1 MKPHLSTRPPLAA
14 TVASLLM
21 AGCSGPDTPP
31 VETAATPADVAN
43 ASYAGLAGVP
53 DTVTLTDGKWQGE
66 PAVEGA
72 SSVPAAYLSEHLTTS
87 GDLNGDGRPET
98 VAVVVTTSGGS
109 GSFFNLVVFSDT
121 GRGLEQVALRRLGDR
136 PRIRSLQI
144 NDGKLAMISIEHGEN
159 EPLCCPTQRVDRE
172 FTLADSALDVTSEHL
187 AGPLE
192 RHWGYLTWGHETRSF
207 RTCGSDR
214 EAWAI
219 DAVARESLG
228 DLHTEFASEPYAPVF
243 FDIEGRWVD
252 TPDAAFA
259 EDFPEALEITDVFR
273 VEREGFGCDLDV
285 DGLLLRGFGNE
296 PGWRLDVRED
306 GATLSSMTLE
316 SSVEFEGDGRLSQ
329 QQFEFTNADYRMG
342 IAFLKIPCRDSMSGT
357 YFSHQ
362 VQVRFGDR
370 EFKGCGIP
378 GRE

>member
-14 TVASLLM
+14 TFASLVM
-21 AGCSGPDTPP
+21 AGCSGPDTPAL
-31 VETAATPADVAN
+31 ETAATPADVAN
-43 ASYAGLAGVP
+43 ASYTGLAGIP
-53 DTVTLTDGKWQGE
+53 DAVVLTDGKWQGE

-87 GDLNGDGRPET
+87 GDLDGDGRPET

-109 GSFFNLVVFSDT
+109 GSYFNLVVFTDMGT
-121 GRGLEQVALRRLGDR
+121 GLEQVALRELGDR
-136 PRIRSLQI
+136 PRIRSLDI
-144 NDGKLAMISIEHGEN
+144 SDGKLAMVSIEHGEN
-159 EPLCCPTQRVDRE
+159 EALCCPTQRVDRE
-172 FTLADSALDVTSEHL
+172 FTLAGSALDVTSERL

-192 RHWGYLTWGHETRSF
+192 RHWGYLTWGHENRSF
-207 RTCGSDR
+207 RSCTGDR
-214 EAWAI
+214 EGWVI
-219 DAVARESLG
+219 DELAQESLA
-228 DLHTEFASEPYAPVF
+228 DLHAEFASEPYAPVF

-259 EDFPEALEITDVFR
+259 EDFSEALEITDVFR

-378 GRE
+378 GR